1 MSTRA
6 KPQKSTHTHT
16 HTHTHT
22 DSLITSLKQ
31 IGTICLAISLFTI
44 PNFTFATNIPTTNPG
59 CTTTV
64 LGADNVAN
72 RSAALEP
79 DFHANTINTTWY
91 SNGEPLTGNNIP
103 GTCTYDAPLVPPTPD
118 ARPGYTFGGWTLRV
132 PAGPFDNLDASIN
145 GTSIGYY
152 NACSHPYG
160 DYTQFQ
166 DLTGQSFN
174 VYEWGVQLSNG
185 GVIRGSAE
193 CEYSARS
200 ETYYGM
206 SNSEINEYDM
216 YWSPN
221 TCYSFGNEGEDYYG
235 GYYCWC
241 KVTGYQASGAAL
253 QTDDSTSWVF
263 LETIEAEQTEPS
275 YGYYGCPMRCAAR
288 CATVAQNSQSF
299 RAALYGQSQ

>member
-1 MSTRA
+1 MS
-6 KPQKSTHTHT
+6 SF
-16 HTHTHT
+16 
-22 DSLITSLKQ
+22 
-31 IGTICLAISLFTI
+31 LFTTI
-44 PNFTFATNIPTTNPG
+44 AAVVGVVVLAPSYATNIPTTNPG

-79 DFHANTINTTWY
+79 DFSANTINTTWF
-91 SNGEPLTGNNIP
+91 SNGEQLTGNNIP
-103 GTCTYDAPLVPPTPD
+103 GTCRYDAPLVPPTPD

-145 GTSIGYY
+145 GTSIGYH

-160 DYTQFQ
+160 EYTQFQ
-166 DLTGQSFN
+166 GLTGQSFN

-193 CEYSARS
+193 CEYSERS
-200 ETYYGM
+200 ETYYGWNG
-206 SNSEINEYDM
+206 STADSYFEPNECGD
-216 YWSPN
+216 
-221 TCYSFGNEGEDYYG
+221 GYG

-263 LETIEAEQTEPS
+263 LETIGAAETEPS

-299 RAALYGQSQ
+299 RTALYGQSQ